1 MGGRFHGRNNPPK
14 EKKPLKDTFELKTL
28 RMKFRAKIAAAMAV
42 AFAFATQTVHA
53 QNVGVKANALSFAH
67 TALGMGAEMS
77 LGYHWSAELYGVIS
91 PWKRTE
97 DKAKKYWAI
106 QPEVRYWPCQA
117 MVGHFFG
124 VHVDG
129 AQYNVGG
136 AAPFFGLPKSVKDAR
151 YEGWLAGGGVT
162 YGYQWVLG
170 RHWNAEAAVSVGYE
184 HLRYKKFES
193 PEECAPQVGE
203 RSHNYWGPT
212 KLSASIIYIF

>member
-1 MGGRFHGRNNPPK
+1 
-14 EKKPLKDTFELKTL
+14 
-28 RMKFRAKIAAAMAV
+28 
-42 AFAFATQTVHA
+42 
-53 QNVGVKANALSFAH
+53 
-67 TALGMGAEMS
+67 
-77 LGYHWSAELYGVIS
+77 
-91 PWKRTE
+91 
-97 DKAKKYWAI
+97 
-106 QPEVRYWPCQA
+106 

-170 RHWNAEAAVSVGYE
+170 RHWNAEAAISVGYE

-203 RSHNYWGPT
+203 RCHNYWGPT

>member
-1 MGGRFHGRNNPPK
+1 
-14 EKKPLKDTFELKTL
+14 
-28 RMKFRAKIAAAMAV
+28 MKFRAKIAAAMAV

-77 LGYHWSAELYGVIS
+77 LGYHWSTELYGVIS

-136 AAPFFGLPKSVKDAR
+136 A
-151 YEGWLAGGGVT
+151 
-162 YGYQWVLG
+162 
-170 RHWNAEAAVSVGYE
+170 H
-184 HLRYKKFES
+184 
-193 PEECAPQVGE
+193 
-203 RSHNYWGPT
+203 RSSDCP
-212 KLSASIIYIF
+212 SR

>member
-1 MGGRFHGRNNPPK
+1 M
-14 EKKPLKDTFELKTL
+14 PLRRRSVTRSRLAL
-28 RMKFRAKIAAAMAV
+28 RR
-42 AFAFATQTVHA
+42 
-53 QNVGVKANALSFAH
+53 S
-67 TALGMGAEMS
+67 
-77 LGYHWSAELYGVIS
+77 
-91 PWKRTE
+91 
-97 DKAKKYWAI
+97 
-106 QPEVRYWPCQA
+106 
-117 MVGHFFG
+117 
-124 VHVDG
+124 
-129 AQYNVGG
+129 
-136 AAPFFGLPKSVKDAR
+136 R

>member
-1 MGGRFHGRNNPPK
+1 MG
-14 EKKPLKDTFELKTL
+14 
-28 RMKFRAKIAAAMAV
+28 IAINTWLCSLSV
-42 AFAFATQTVHA
+42 ANSC
-53 QNVGVKANALSFAH
+53 NVGSGTLVMPNTTTRRATGRASGEIVLNGANITPGNPVDAVKS
-67 TALGMGAEMS
+67 GMAY
-77 LGYHWSAELYGVIS
+77 L
-91 PWKRTE
+91 TE
-97 DKAKKYWAI
+97 NRRQTGFTPNFTIEGNIA
-106 QPEVRYWPCQA
+106 VT
-117 MVGHFFG
+117 
-124 VHVDG
+124 
-129 AQYNVGG
+129 
-136 AAPFFGLPKSVKDAR
+136 KSVKDAR

>member
-1 MGGRFHGRNNPPK
+1 
-14 EKKPLKDTFELKTL
+14 
-28 RMKFRAKIAAAMAV
+28 MKFRAKIAAAMAV

-77 LGYHWSAELYGVIS
+77 LGYHWSTELYGVIS

-97 DKAKKYWAI
+97 DKAKKYWAV

-203 RSHNYWGPT
+203 RSHNY
-212 KLSASIIYIF
+212 

>member
-1 MGGRFHGRNNPPK
+1 M
-14 EKKPLKDTFELKTL
+14 
-28 RMKFRAKIAAAMAV
+28 
-42 AFAFATQTVHA
+42 
-53 QNVGVKANALSFAH
+53 GVKANALSFAH

-97 DKAKKYWAI
+97 DKAKKYWAV

>member
-1 MGGRFHGRNNPPK
+1 M
-14 EKKPLKDTFELKTL
+14 
-28 RMKFRAKIAAAMAV
+28 
-42 AFAFATQTVHA
+42 
-53 QNVGVKANALSFAH
+53 
-67 TALGMGAEMS
+67 
-77 LGYHWSAELYGVIS
+77 
-91 PWKRTE
+91 
-97 DKAKKYWAI
+97 
-106 QPEVRYWPCQA
+106 
-117 MVGHFFG
+117 
-124 VHVDG
+124 DG

-193 PEECAPQVGE
+193 PEKCAPQVGE
-203 RSHNYWGPT
+203 RCHNYWGPT

>member
-1 MGGRFHGRNNPPK
+1 
-14 EKKPLKDTFELKTL
+14 
-28 RMKFRAKIAAAMAV
+28 
-42 AFAFATQTVHA
+42 
-53 QNVGVKANALSFAH
+53 
-67 TALGMGAEMS
+67 
-77 LGYHWSAELYGVIS
+77 
-91 PWKRTE
+91 
-97 DKAKKYWAI
+97 
-106 QPEVRYWPCQA
+106 

-212 KLSASIIYIF
+212 KLSASIILLRSGLTLRSIMWIMILSMGFIQRAILLSVRFSHVIEQRNI

>member
-1 MGGRFHGRNNPPK
+1 
-14 EKKPLKDTFELKTL
+14 
-28 RMKFRAKIAAAMAV
+28 MKFRAKIAAAMAV

-97 DKAKKYWAI
+97 DKAKKYWAV

-170 RHWNAEAAVSVGYE
+170 RHWNAEAGTVCQDIDFCG
-184 HLRYKKFES
+184 LYKKYSFKLFFR
-193 PEECAPQVGE
+193 PELT
-203 RSHNYWGPT
+203 HNSDAFQAV
-212 KLSASIIYIF
+212 LQAF

>member
-14 EKKPLKDTFELKTL
+14 EKKPLKDTFDLKTL

-42 AFAFATQTVHA
+42 ALAFAT
-53 QNVGVKANALSFAH
+53 
-67 TALGMGAEMS
+67 
-77 LGYHWSAELYGVIS
+77 
-91 PWKRTE
+91 
-97 DKAKKYWAI
+97 
-106 QPEVRYWPCQA
+106 
-117 MVGHFFG
+117 
-124 VHVDG
+124 
-129 AQYNVGG
+129 
-136 AAPFFGLPKSVKDAR
+136 

>member
-14 EKKPLKDTFELKTL
+14 EKKPLKDTFDLKTL

-106 QPEVRYWPCQA
+106 QPPR
-117 MVGHFFG
+117 
-124 VHVDG
+124 
-129 AQYNVGG
+129 
-136 AAPFFGLPKSVKDAR
+136 
-151 YEGWLAGGGVT
+151 
-162 YGYQWVLG
+162 
-170 RHWNAEAAVSVGYE
+170 
-184 HLRYKKFES
+184 
-193 PEECAPQVGE
+193 
-203 RSHNYWGPT
+203 
-212 KLSASIIYIF
+212 

>member
-14 EKKPLKDTFELKTL
+14 EKKPLKDTFDLKTL

-77 LGYHWSAELYGVIS
+77 LGYHWSTELYGVIS

-97 DKAKKYWAI
+97 DKAKKYWAV

-136 AAPFFGLPKSVKDAR
+136 AAPFFGLPKSVKDALR
-151 YEGWLAGGGVT
+151 RLARRRWCDLWLPMGAGAPLERGGSSK
-162 YGYQWVLG
+162 
-170 RHWNAEAAVSVGYE
+170 RR
-184 HLRYKKFES
+184 LR
-193 PEECAPQVGE
+193 APALQEV
-203 RSHNYWGPT
+203 
-212 KLSASIIYIF
+212 

>member
-1 MGGRFHGRNNPPK
+1 
-14 EKKPLKDTFELKTL
+14 
-28 RMKFRAKIAAAMAV
+28 MKIKAKIATAMAV
-42 AFAFATQTVHA
+42 ALAFASQTAHA

-97 DKAKKYWAI
+97 DKAKKYWAV

-170 RHWNAEAAVSVGYE
+170 RHWNAEAGTVCQDIDFCG
-184 HLRYKKFES
+184 LYKKYSFKLFFL
-193 PEECAPQVGE
+193 PELT
-203 RSHNYWGPT
+203 HNSDAFQAV
-212 KLSASIIYIF
+212 LQAF

>member
-14 EKKPLKDTFELKTL
+14 EKKPLKDTFDLKTL

-77 LGYHWSAELYGVIS
+77 LGYHWSTELYGVIS

-97 DKAKKYWAI
+97 DKAKKYWAV

-124 VHVDG
+124 VHV
-129 AQYNVGG
+129 A
-136 AAPFFGLPKSVKDAR
+136 
-151 YEGWLAGGGVT
+151 
-162 YGYQWVLG
+162 
-170 RHWNAEAAVSVGYE
+170 
-184 HLRYKKFES
+184 
-193 PEECAPQVGE
+193 E
-203 RSHNYWGPT
+203 RST
-212 KLSASIIYIF
+212 TSAERHRSSDCPSR